1 MRKEAA
7 QAFQLVAYRV
17 EFKQFLP
24 QFQFHLY
31 ESGNDVDD
39 LAWLFQVERGRRDT
53 FRHILHK
60 RNQTLEVADHIALN
74 RLGFIV
80 LFLDIRLRGDMCN
93 KVRFLLRKFA
103 DGYTFQALHDNLN
116 GAIWH
121 AYHAGDTRDGPNF
134 EDVIW
139 AGLLYISG
147 LLGDQDD
154 QAITQHD
161 VINQAYRTFL
171 AHGERL
177 DGERI

>member
-7 QAFQLVAYRV
+7 QPFQLVAHRV

-24 QFQFHLY
+24 QFQVHLY
-31 ESGNDVDD
+31 EGGDDVYD
-39 LAWLFQVERGRRDT
+39 LAWFFQVERGRRDA

-80 LFLDIRLRGDMCN
+80 LFLDIRLRGDMCD
-93 KVRFLLRKFA
+93 KVGFLLRKFA

-116 GAIWH
+116 GAIRH
-121 AYHAGDTRDGPNF
+121 AYHTRDTRGGTNS

-154 QAITQHD
+154 HAITLHD
-161 VINQAYRTFL
+161 VIN
-171 AHGERL
+171 
-177 DGERI
+177 